1 MTDSLTREDDGAQKE
16 AAKEWAARH
25 KLTKEQRHALDLEKG
40 LATPG
45 TTTPGGGPN
54 MDGFITPGQTVPGLS
69 GKERRSLER
78 AVERGREEDL
88 GRRLEEEYVDGA
100 KKRKEEKL

>member
-1 MTDSLTREDDGAQKE
+1 MA
-16 AAKEWAARH
+16 
-25 KLTKEQRHALDLEKG
+25 G
-40 LATPG
+40 L
-45 TTTPGGGPN
+45 
-54 MDGFITPGQTVPGLS
+54 ITPGQTVPGLS